1 MAEATLA
8 GQFDSRA
15 AARRAAARTEMPRTW
30 PVPQSLEAEKGVLGS
45 MLLSPREAADE
56 AREKLVDDS
65 FFDPRN
71 RDIFCG
77 IKDILDH
84 GVQLDLLTLRQWL
97 HDRGLLDRVG
107 GDGYLAE
114 LVTEVPTPAHIF
126 SYIGLV
132 RNKYLLRR
140 AVQSCAEIIRAVQ
153 EDPEG
158 PAPVLEMAQQA
169 FFEISSDNISREAR
183 STRELAVPVMKHI
196 EERVERRKAG
206 DPLIGVPT
214 GFKDFDNLT
223 GGLNGGE
230 MIVFAARPGVGKTS
244 FALNIAEHAAVEA
257 RKKVGIFS
265 LEMTAEQLMLR
276 LLASRARI
284 DLGTIRRGFVNE
296 QQFHRLAQV
305 TDDLMKSDIM
315 IDDSVGITMQQL
327 RTKARRLQRRHGLD
341 LVIID
346 YLQLLQPGIVK
357 PYESRQTE
365 VAEISGSIKGLAK
378 ELSVPVIVLC
388 QLNRKPEER
397 GGQPR
402 LSDLRESGAIEQ
414 DADLVGMLYR
424 PDLYRDG
431 EGGEDPAPV
440 GEAVLDVQ
448 KHRNGPTQ
456 KIDLT
461 FLKQLTR
468 FETRARVRDAETGSD

>member
-1 MAEATLA
+1 
-8 GQFDSRA
+8 
-15 AARRAAARTEMPRTW
+15 MPRTW
-30 PVPQSLEAEKGVLGS
+30 PIPHSLEAEKGVLGS

-56 AREKLVDDS
+56 AREKLIDEA

-71 RDIFCG
+71 QDIFRG
-77 IKDILDH
+77 IKDILDR

-97 HDRGLLDRVG
+97 EDRGLLERVG
-107 GDGYLAE
+107 GDGYIAE

-140 AVQSCAEIIRAVQ
+140 AVQSCAEIVHLVHEA
-153 EDPEG
+153 PEE
-158 PAPVLEMAQQA
+158 PAPVLEMAQEA
-169 FFEISSDNISREAR
+169 FFEISSENITKEAR
-183 STRELAVPVMKHI
+183 SARELAVPVMKMI

-206 DPLIGVPT
+206 DPLTGVPT

-223 GGLNGGE
+223 GGLNAGE
-230 MIVFAARPGVGKTS
+230 MVVFAARPGVGKTS

-257 RKKVGIFS
+257 RRKVGIFS

-284 DLGTIRRGFVNE
+284 DLSTIRKGFVNE
-296 QQFHRLAQV
+296 HQFHKLAQV
-305 TDDLMKSDIM
+305 TDDLMKSDIL
-315 IDDSVGITMQQL
+315 IDDGVGITMQQL
-327 RTKARRLQRRHGLD
+327 RTKARRLQRRYGLD

-346 YLQLLQPGIVK
+346 YLQLLQPGASR
-357 PYESRQTE
+357 PHESRQTE

-378 ELSVPVIVLC
+378 ELSLPVIVLC

-424 PDLYRDG
+424 PDMYREG
-431 EGGEDPAPV
+431 EPAEDPSPV
-440 GEAVLDVQ
+440 GEAVLDIL

-468 FETRARVRDAETGSD
+468 FESRARARDAEPGAE

>member
-1 MAEATLA
+1 
-8 GQFDSRA
+8 
-15 AARRAAARTEMPRTW
+15 MPRTW
-30 PVPQSLEAEKGVLGS
+30 PIPHSLEAEKGVLGS

-56 AREKLVDDS
+56 AREKLVEEA

-71 RDIFCG
+71 QDIFRG
-77 IKDILDH
+77 IKDILDR
-84 GVQLDLLTLRQWL
+84 GIQLDLLTLRQWL
-97 HDRGLLDRVG
+97 EDRGLLERVG
-107 GDGYLAE
+107 GDGYIAE

-140 AVQSCAEIIRAVQ
+140 AVHSCAEIVHLVH
-153 EDPEG
+153 ESPEE
-158 PAPVLEMAQQA
+158 PAPVLEMAQEA
-169 FFEISSDNISREAR
+169 FFEISSENITREAR
-183 STRELAVPVMKHI
+183 SARELAVPVMRHI

-206 DPLIGVPT
+206 DPITGVPT
-214 GFKDFDNLT
+214 GFKEFDNLT

-257 RKKVGIFS
+257 RRKVGIFS

-284 DLGTIRRGFVNE
+284 DLSTIRKGFVNE
-296 QQFHRLAQV
+296 SQFHRLAQV
-305 TDDLMKSDIM
+305 TDDLMQSDII
-315 IDDSVGITMQQL
+315 IDDGVGITMQQL
-327 RTKARRLQRRHGLD
+327 RTKSRRLQRRHGLD
-341 LVIID
+341 LIIID
-346 YLQLLQPGIVK
+346 YLQLLQPGASR
-357 PYESRQTE
+357 PHDSRQTE
-365 VAEISGSIKGLAK
+365 VAEISGAIKGLAK

-424 PDLYRDG
+424 PDMYREG
-431 EGGEDPAPV
+431 EAAEDPSPV
-440 GEAVLDVQ
+440 GEAVLDIQ

-468 FETRARVRDAETGSD
+468 FETRARARDVEPGAE